1 MPSIS
6 SIAAI
11 VAALAI
17 VARLLLIGRRPKNYP
32 PGPPTLPLLGNIHQ
46 MPTRDAHLQF
56 EKWAREYGPVYS
68 LMLGTQCLIVLSSD
82 EAVKELLDRRSGIYS
97 DRQEMYIGQVLC
109 SGGLRLLMMGYGPT
123 WRMFRKMVHGLLN
136 VVTSKNYVPYQMLE
150 NKQMLY
156 EFLTQPDDFLKHIR
170 RYSNALT
177 TTMVFGWRT
186 PTYEDAKMKQLFDGF
201 SEFAEINQ
209 TGAAAF
215 IDFFPLLRKLP
226 AFLLPTQNKAR
237 ELHKHEK
244 ALYKGHWLKA
254 KEDIRNN
261 NIKPCFCIG
270 MYEAQK
276 RDGFSDDQASY
287 ISGTLLEAGSDTT
300 SSTLYAFVQAML
312 LFPDVQRKAQEEID
326 RVIGPDRLPVMDDLQ
341 DLQYIRACMKESLRW
356 MPTTILGAVPHAVT
370 QDDEY
375 MGYFIPKG
383 AGVMNNVWGIHM
395 DPKRHPNP
403 RKFNPDRYK
412 DDKQS
417 LGDAAA
423 NPDASKRDAFTFG
436 AGRRICPGIHVAERS
451 LFLGMSR
458 ILWAFD
464 IRPALDESGKEIIPD
479 KDRLTQGFVCM
490 PEEFPATITPRSRE
504 RAEMVRREWEAAEKE
519 NLDPETKQ
527 WVVSPVEQ
535 GKALRGVA

>member
-1 MPSIS
+1 MLTVS

-11 VAALAI
+11 AAALAI
-17 VARLLLIGRRPKNYP
+17 LARLFLIGRRPKNYP

-186 PTYEDAKMKQLFDGF
+186 PTYEDEKMKQLFDGF

-226 AFLLPTQNKAR
+226 AFLLPTQSKAR

-276 RDGFSDDQASY
+276 RDGFSDDQAAY

-312 LFPDVQRKAQEEID
+312 LYPDVQRKAQEEID
-326 RVIGPDRLPVMDDLQ
+326 RVIGPDRLPTMDDLPN
-341 DLQYIRACMKESLRW
+341 LQYIRACMKESLRW
-356 MPTTILGAVPHAVT
+356 MPTTILGAVPHAAT

-395 DPKRHPNP
+395 DPKRHANP
-403 RKFNPDRYK
+403 REFNPDRYK

-464 IRPALDESGKEIIPD
+464 IRPALDDKGNEIIPD

-490 PEEFPATITPRSRE
+490 PEEFPARITPRSE
-504 RAEMVRREWEAAEKE
+504 GRAEMVRREWEAAEKE

-527 WVVSPVEQ
+527 WVVSPVEK